1 MYKETILIVG
11 PDSSGKSS
19 SLLDI
24 ADKHPDSK
32 VYMIDL
38 ENKLGKLL
46 DGLYPDLDIEVE
58 GCLNWDQLADAFN
71 KAKQVLK
78 AGDWL
83 MIDGLDK
90 AWDLVQADY
99 EMKVN
104 GITLSNRVEELR
116 LGTSA
121 PGIDKWG
128 WCKTKHNKDFL
139 DVATGRA
146 PFHVAATAWAH
157 PVSIEGVGQDKDI
170 TVQETTAMWQQA
182 GFKPG
187 GEKRNTQRF
196 DTVFALNLKMAPV
209 SYQIATMKDK
219 VRPYIGNNKSSL
231 WTKFDIEQGLWDT
244 YVQACEDVKASGGR
258 VILPA

>member
-32 VYMIDL
+32 IFMIDL

-46 DGLYPDLDIEVE
+46 DGLFPDLEIEVE
-58 GCLNWDQLADAFN
+58 PCLNWDQLADAFN
-71 KAKQVLK
+71 KAKQSLK

-104 GITLSNRVEELR
+104 
-116 LGTSA
+116 A
-121 PGIDKWG
+121 
-128 WCKTKHNKDFL
+128 
-139 DVATGRA
+139 
-146 PFHVAATAWAH
+146 
-157 PVSIEGVGQDKDI
+157 I
-170 TVQETTAMWQQA
+170 TVL
-182 GFKPG
+182 P
-187 GEKRNTQRF
+187 
-196 DTVFALNLKMAPV
+196 TVTSRHQMEVILK
-209 SYQIATMKDK
+209 
-219 VRPYIGNNKSSL
+219 N
-231 WTKFDIEQGLWDT
+231 
-244 YVQACEDVKASGGR
+244 DVKLNESD
-258 VILPA
+258 LQ